1 MENNIQNSAGC
12 KSRSLIALQRKIKIF
27 YRYAAVLLIFLIFK
41 NEILY
46 TLLKPYITVFH
57 ERYKDYAYIVYI
69 TFYGSGPF
77 TDVVIV
83 VLLPVLLGIAFVVYR
98 ILRKDCECKNC
109 GYRFSFQQIL
119 KMKSFSCP
127 HCGITDNPDCDG
139 GKI

>member
-1 MENNIQNSAGC
+1 MKNNIQNSAGG
-12 KSRSLIALQRKIKIF
+12 KSRSLVALQRKIKIF
-27 YRYAAVLLIFLIFK
+27 NRYAAVLLIFLIFK

-46 TLLKPYITVFH
+46 ALLKPYITVFH
-57 ERYKDYAYIVYI
+57 ERHKDCAYIVYI
-69 TFYGSGPF
+69 SFYGSGPF

-83 VLLPVLLGIAFVVYR
+83 VLLPVLLGIAFAAYYT
-98 ILRKDCECKNC
+98 LRKKCECKNC